1 MRLRWTILAL
11 LAIEPAMWAQA
22 ARQPVFETASIKMTE
37 PKGGGGH
44 SHENDDPGMLRGS
57 MTLKSFIMTAYNL
70 QPYQVTGGPNWID
83 STTYEILAKLEQA
96 DVAPAKNLGAEP
108 PLHIAL
114 QSLLAERFQL
124 KFHRETKD
132 LPAFAMAV
140 AKSGFKLKESTA
152 KTGCGADSAPGPG
165 RTVNARCIDMESVRR
180 FLGRQVDRPVF
191 DRSKIQG
198 RYDFTLQWMPENL
211 RDVGSTDQPALPSL
225 FTALE
230 EQLGI
235 KIEAIKAPV
244 EVLIIDSAERP
255 SEN

>member
-1 MRLRWTILAL
+1 MRCTILAL
-11 LAIEPAMWAQA
+11 LSLGA
-22 ARQPVFETASIKMTE
+22 AVWSQTGPKPFFETASIKITD

-57 MTLKSFIMTAYNL
+57 MTLKTFIMTAYNL
-70 QPYQVTGGPNWID
+70 QPYQVAGGPNWID
-83 STTYEILAKLEQA
+83 SSTYEIVARLEHPEAAAAKGFEL
-96 DVAPAKNLGAEP
+96 
-108 PLHIAL
+108 PLHVAL
-114 QSLLAERFQL
+114 QSLLTERFQL

-132 LPAFAMAV
+132 LPAFAMTV

-152 KTGCGADSAPGPG
+152 RTGCGTDSSPGPG

-180 FLGRQVDRPVF
+180 LLGRQLDRPVF
-191 DRSKIQG
+191 DRTNIHG
-198 RYDFTLQWMPENL
+198 RYDFTLQWMPDNL
-211 RDVGSTDQPALPSL
+211 RDTVSTDQPALPSL

-244 EVLIIDSAERP
+244 EVLIVESAERP